1 MRPVFVLMV
10 PLAAL
15 GSAACGTDPASS
27 EGATG
32 QTTTATVSTGL
43 VNTSTTGALGQ
54 GGSGSLPSTSG
65 LGIGGFDPGAAG
77 TGTVETCAT
86 ETSTTNLEPVY
97 LAFGFDRSGS
107 MGKGDEDWHDQSLKW
122 DPVATATSA
131 FFADP
136 ASAGLSAALTFFPN
150 SSEED
155 ERCDPERY
163 TDPEIPM
170 TPLPSSDFQTALDA
184 VPEEDWIGGTPTLA
198 VMSGLVS
205 YVEAQ
210 RASQPG
216 RYAIVLVTDGY
227 PQDCDDASIED
238 VAELAAS
245 VADSIPTYVIGVANP
260 PFDDAPDT
268 VTNLAAIAE
277 AGGTGQA
284 FLIDTGNPTQTS
296 QDFRTAI
303 DEIRGAAISCDVA
316 IPEPPAGRVFDKEA
330 VAVTYSV
337 DSGAPNTLL
346 YDAEC
351 NGLAWHYDDT
361 ETPSRIVLCPEACQT
376 VQAEAAATLA
386 VNFACEPLFE
396 IPK

>member
-1 MRPVFVLMV
+1 MRPAFALTVS
-10 PLAAL
+10 LAAL
-15 GSAACGTDPASS
+15 GGTACGTDTSS
-27 EGATG
+27 SDGAAA
-32 QTTTATVSTGL
+32 QTSSVSASTGL
-43 VNTSTTGALGQ
+43 VNTATTGNVGL
-54 GGSGSLPSTSG
+54 GGSGPVPGTSG
-65 LGIGGFDPGAAG
+65 LGIGGFGPSATV

-122 DPVATATSA
+122 DPVAAATSA
-131 FFADP
+131 FFADS

-170 TPLPSSDFQTALDA
+170 TALPSGDFEPALDA

-198 VMSGLVS
+198 VMSGLVT
-205 YVEAQ
+205 YVETQ
-210 RASQPG
+210 RTSQPG

-268 VTNLAAIAE
+268 VTNLAAIAD
-277 AGGTGQA
+277 AGGTEQA

-303 DEIRGAAISCDVA
+303 DEIRGSAISCDVA
-316 IPEPPAGRVFDKEA
+316 IPEPPAGREFDKEA

-337 DSGAPNTLL
+337 DNGSPNALV
-346 YDAEC
+346 YDPEC

-361 ETPSRIVLCPEACQT
+361 EAPSRIVLCPDACQT
-376 VQAEAAATLA
+376 VQAEAAASLA
-386 VNFACEPLFE
+386 VDFACEPQFE

>member
-1 MRPVFVLMV
+1 MV
-10 PLAAL
+10 PLTAL
-15 GSAACGTDPASS
+15 GGAACGTDASS
-27 EGATG
+27 SDGTTG
-32 QTTTATVSTGL
+32 QTSAVSTSTGL
-43 VNTSTTGALGQ
+43 VNTTTTGHAGL
-54 GGSGSLPSTSG
+54 GGSGPVLGTSG
-65 LGIGGFDPGAAG
+65 LGIGGSGPSGTV

-86 ETSTTNLEPVY
+86 ETSTTDLEPVY

-122 DPVATATSA
+122 DPVAAATSA

-163 TDPEIPM
+163 TEPAIPM
-170 TPLPSSDFQTALDA
+170 TALPNGDFEPALDA

-198 VMSGLVS
+198 VMSGLVT
-205 YVEAQ
+205 YIEEQ
-210 RASQPG
+210 RISRPG

-227 PQDCDDASIED
+227 PQDCDDASVDD

-245 VADSIPTYVIGVANP
+245 VADAIPTYVIGVANP

-277 AGGTGQA
+277 AGGTERA

-296 QDFRTAI
+296 QDFRAAI
-303 DEIRGAAISCDVA
+303 DQIRGSAISCDVA
-316 IPEPPAGRVFDKEA
+316 IPEPPAGREFDKEA

-337 DSGAPNTLL
+337 DNGSPNALA
-346 YDAEC
+346 YDPEC
-351 NGLAWHYDDT
+351 DGLAWHYDDT
-361 ETPSRIVLCPEACQT
+361 ETPSRIVLCTDACQT
-376 VQAEAAATLA
+376 VQADAATTLA
-386 VNFACEPLFE
+386 VNFACEPQFE